1 MNNVSKE
8 ILLKMNLSKSLVE
21 FCEYL
26 EIKTNGIFTFSTLIF
41 HLSMFYKNILDEKE
55 IKYLIKNI
63 PLDSLKISLDNPYI
77 KLTHLYNYFSKILNI
92 IILSPILILQNIA
105 DYFDKNIIKKTRDFF
120 SEKKIDTQSEIN
132 IIEFIKFVSEN
143 LYLDDVTSLILFKIL
158 DHHKKGLIILDEFI
172 IVIDSY
178 REDNQDDN
186 IISKNLSP
194 EIISAELFKLIIDK
208 NFIDLKELFND
219 STITVKNLIKKIK
232 SKIKNNE
239 EENLVNTILNNF
251 LSYIVNI
258 NNNNSDNLSYE
269 LIIKYLPE
277 TKSSNIHQKIYLNQF
292 QINNLDKYLKIL
304 NENDL
309 NSETILNYNTNSFS
323 QNISL
328 NNLKESIL
336 NNTNKKVNINDVD
349 NIIKSFNINQSNI
362 ITREQYENLINY
374 MNENSLN
381 NKKNNLLKQMNN
393 NINTNNY
400 FLLPVKGNMKIL
412 QKYQREIDRIISINN
427 ILQKPKNIEIEE
439 SIEQSSIHSDSHK
452 LNEISVVKTETNFNQ
467 SLYQEINSKSNI
479 LDITLN
485 TIMNN
490 ENFIINSLENINF
503 SKKYITSYDLL
514 YHLSSLNTN
523 NNISKKALSKII
535 KNIDK
540 DNDGYI
546 SARDIQKFFKK
557 KLNYDSSIITYKI
570 IKNKINYEYQKTVED
585 FFLLNYDGNQ
595 KILDDIELYLFLNEK
610 FNVSKELSEKI
621 FYDLNSQYSPP
632 ISIRTLIDLIDK
644 QNIDKNEN
652 DILSEITIDFNLQNL
667 DINSFEKEIKE
678 IVDNLIEV
686 NNAIDEEEDYLYNE
700 NIYKLNINA
709 LKENLISVLK
719 IPKEKDINEIY
730 YSFDEFKDIIIRS
743 LHMSI
748 NLGQIIFNLLRQF
761 NDEIEI
767 YVIYLRDIMN
777 LFIGFIQPN
786 IENKNCNEIFES
798 MQKTG
803 IYLNYPLE
811 KVSFNSNGVI
821 SVFEIKTL
829 LNLYY
834 PFINNNYIKKIIIE
848 EINNKKNGF
857 LTYKEIQKILVNNNL
872 NPVNTF
878 SYIIELKNIMSELIK
893 NKLIINKSEEYL
905 YKDNNKIIKDY
916 SNIKYED
923 HKYLFENICTSKNLL
938 KEFFNIILKK
948 QGKNECYNIQLLA
961 EDLNYFS
968 EYDDNNTLKDYNYL
982 IQYLPEISLVEDIIN
997 NNIDINE
1004 DMIISIYELT
1014 KNINDKEIKINFA
1027 KAIDENKQG
1036 FINLNSLIKKLRE
1049 LYGNYLNLN
1058 IKLIQKFINIKHNFY
1073 SEDKNEYFNNI
1084 ENYILSKIK
1093 EKNKNLKNLYLNKND
1108 FYFKFSEDFFDDEVI
1123 FEKFYKI
1130 YKEKSGNYINQ
1141 LNLGNYFKF
1150 ISGESYVPQK
1160 INNNNNIN
1168 NEEDMNNNK
1177 KDISLNY
1184 NNNNNIEQNEIN
1196 ILKNKLNP
1204 INKYNNLSKSI
1215 NSKNN
1220 KKNLN
1225 NSSFSIDASKKNIFN
1240 NNEEEQNKNN
1250 NENNLHPNLHSNL
1263 HSNNNNKYYY
1273 NLLITNET
1281 EVLPIKNVIN
1291 MINKDYDLDNNI
1303 TINEVFIQNLFE
1315 QKLNINLD
1323 DIKYIIKKFKY
1334 KINENKFN
1342 LKKFVFYIEEN
1353 ISQTK
1358 FDLNS
1363 DFIDKI
1369 KTFIYKSNSTNF
1381 RSFINKEFKGI
1392 YQFHFLDFYECFN
1405 RLNIPLYDCILS
1417 FSEENDTFN
1426 ITKFFKNYG
1435 LMNLFTSES
1444 FEPSMKKSLKKLNDY
1459 LKQRKNRDSLF
1470 KKFDLDKNGTLQIDE
1485 FKKIILSCKDINLT
1499 DEQVNNIVQVADNN
1513 KDGVIDPAEFINFL
1527 DTLNET
1533 EQLEFKNKPSNLL
1546 YNNNDKP
1553 PQPFQS
1559 KFLFDLTE
1567 IKKNLL
1573 DNMNYLKQNKDNIF
1587 LNYVTLLQNDLI
1599 RNYNNTNSLE
1609 YLLINND
1616 LNKNGKI
1623 KKDVFISI
1631 LKQKLLSI
1639 EEKAIQ
1645 EFISLCE
1652 KNLFPDVKA
1661 NLFIKGLIEYNNFL
1675 KNLIDYNILK
1685 IK

>member
-8 ILLKMNLSKSLVE
+8 ILLKMNISKSLVE

-41 HLSMFYKNILDEKE
+41 HLSIFYKDILEEKE

-77 KLTHLYNYFSKILNI
+77 RLTNLYNYFSKILNI

-120 SEKKIDTQSEIN
+120 NEKKIDTQSEIN

-178 REDNQDDN
+178 REYNQDDN

-208 NFIDLKELFND
+208 NFINLKELFNNE
-219 STITVKNLIKKIK
+219 SISLKNLIKKIK
-232 SKIKNNE
+232 SKIKNKD

-251 LSYIVNI
+251 LSYIVHI
-258 NNNNSDNLSYE
+258 NDNNSDNFSYD

-292 QINNLDKYLKIL
+292 QINSLDKYLKIL
-304 NENDL
+304 KENDL
-309 NSETILNYNTNSFS
+309 NSETILNFNTNSFS

-336 NNTNKKVNINDVD
+336 NNTTKNVNINDVD

-412 QKYQREIDRIISINN
+412 KKYQREIDRIISINN
-427 ILQKPKNIEIEE
+427 ILQKPQTIEIE
-439 SIEQSSIHSDSHK
+439 STIEQSNEQSENNK
-452 LNEISVVKTETNFNQ
+452 LNDISVAKTETNINQ
-467 SLYQEINSKSNI
+467 SLYQEMNSKSNL

-485 TIMNN
+485 SLLNN
-490 ENFIINSLENINF
+490 ENFIINSLESINF
-503 SKKYITSYDLL
+503 PKKYITSYDLL

-523 NNISKKALSKII
+523 HNISKKALSKII

-546 SARDIQKFFKK
+546 SAKDIQKFFKK
-557 KLNYDSSIITYKI
+557 KLNYDSSIIAYKI
-570 IKNKINYEYQKTVED
+570 IKNKINFEYQKTVED
-585 FFLLNYDGNQ
+585 YFLLNYDGNQ
-595 KILDDIELYLFLNEK
+595 KLLDDIELYLFLNEK
-610 FNVSKELSEKI
+610 FNISKELSEKI
-621 FYDLNSQYSPP
+621 FYDMNSQYSPP
-632 ISIRTLIDLIDK
+632 ISIRTLIDIIDK
-644 QNIDKNEN
+644 QNIEKDEN
-652 DILSEITIDFNLQNL
+652 DILSEITIGFNLKNL
-667 DINSFEKEIKE
+667 DINNFETEIKE

-686 NNAIDEEEDYLYNE
+686 NNAIDEEEDYIYNE

-719 IPKEKDINEIY
+719 IPKEKDLNEIE
-730 YSFDEFKDIIIRS
+730 YSFDEFKENIIKP
-743 LHMSI
+743 LHMSL
-748 NLGQIIFNLLRQF
+748 NLGTIIFNILKQF
-761 NDEIEI
+761 NEEKEI
-767 YVIYLRDIMN
+767 YVVYLRDIIN

-786 IENKNCNEIFES
+786 IENKNCEEIYEC

-803 IYLNYPLE
+803 IYLNYPLD
-811 KVSFNSNGVI
+811 KVSFNSNGVV

-848 EINNKKNGF
+848 EINYKKNGF
-857 LTYKEIQKILVNNNL
+857 LTYNEIQKFLIKNNL
-872 NPVNTF
+872 NPINNF

-893 NKLIINKSEEYL
+893 NKLIKNKSEEYL
-905 YKDNNKIIKDY
+905 YKDNNEIIKDY
-916 SNIKYED
+916 SNIKYND
-923 HKYLFENICTSKNLL
+923 HKYLFKNICTSKNIL
-938 KEFFNIILKK
+938 KEFFNYILTK
-948 QGKNECYNIQLLA
+948 QGKIEGYNIQLLA

-982 IQYLPEISLVEDIIN
+982 IQFLPEISLVEDIIN
-997 NNIDINE
+997 NININE
-1004 DMIISIYELT
+1004 NLIISIFELT
-1014 KNINDKEIKINFA
+1014 KNISNKEIKINFA

-1036 FINLNSLIKKLRE
+1036 FIDLKNLIKKLRD
-1049 LYGNYLNLN
+1049 LYGNYLKLN
-1058 IKLIQKFINIKHNFY
+1058 IKLVQKYINIKHNFN
-1073 SEDKNEYFNNI
+1073 SEDKNEYFKNI
-1084 ENYILSKIK
+1084 ENYILSKVN
-1093 EKNKNLKNLYLNKND
+1093 EKNKYLKNIYLNKND
-1108 FYFKFSEDFFDDEVI
+1108 CYLKFSEDFFDDEVI
-1123 FEKFYKI
+1123 FEKFYQI
-1130 YKEKSGNYINQ
+1130 YKEKSGNNINQ

-1150 ISGESYVPQK
+1150 ISGENYVPQK
-1160 INNNNNIN
+1160 NNNTNNK
-1168 NEEDMNNNK
+1168 DDLNNNK
-1177 KDISLNY
+1177 NEISNK
-1184 NNNNNIEQNEIN
+1184 NNNEQNEMIL
-1196 ILKNKLNP
+1196 LKNKLNP
-1204 INKYNNLSKSI
+1204 INKNNISNLSNKS
-1215 NSKNN
+1215 
-1220 KKNLN
+1220 N
-1225 NSSFSIDASKKNIFN
+1225 NSSKLNKSISIDASKKNIFN
-1240 NNEEEQNKNN
+1240 NEQKNTLN
-1250 NENNLHPNLHSNL
+1250 TNS
-1263 HSNNNNKYYY
+1263 SNNKPYY
-1273 NLLITNET
+1273 NLLISYET
-1281 EVLPIKNVIN
+1281 EELPIKNVIN
-1291 MINKDYDLDNNI
+1291 MISKDYDLDNNI
-1303 TINEVFIQNLFE
+1303 TINEIFLQNLFE
-1315 QKLNINLD
+1315 QKLNFND
-1323 DIKYIIKKFKY
+1323 EDIKLIIKKFRY
-1334 KINENKFN
+1334 NIYENKFD

-1353 ISQTK
+1353 ISQKK
-1358 FDLNS
+1358 FDLNT
-1363 DFIDKI
+1363 DFIEKV
-1369 KTFIYKSNSTNF
+1369 KKVIYKSNTTNF
-1381 RSFINKEFKGI
+1381 RSFINKEFKGK
-1392 YQFHFLDFYECFN
+1392 YQFNFLEFYESFN
-1405 RLNIPLYDCILS
+1405 KLNINLYDLILTFPTES
-1417 FSEENDTFN
+1417 NIFN
-1426 ITKFFKNYG
+1426 ITKFFKKNG
-1435 LMNLFTSES
+1435 LMNLFTTES

-1470 KKFDLDKNGTLQIDE
+1470 KKFDLDRNGTLQINE
-1485 FKKIILSCKDINLT
+1485 FKKIILSCKDINLS
-1499 DEQVNNIVQVADNN
+1499 DEQVNNIIQVADNN

-1533 EQLEFKNKPSNLL
+1533 EQLEFKNKTSNLL

-1553 PQPFQS
+1553 PQPFES
-1559 KFLFDLTE
+1559 KFLFDLTD

-1573 DNMNYLKQNKDNIF
+1573 DNMNYLKQNKNDNF
-1587 LNYVTLLQNDLI
+1587 LNYITLLQNDLI

-1609 YLLINND
+1609 FLLVNND

-1623 KKDVFISI
+1623 KKDAFQSI

-1639 EEKAIQ
+1639 EENALQ
-1645 EFISLCE
+1645 QFILLCE

-1661 NLFIKGLIEYNNFL
+1661 NLFMKGLVDYNNFL
-1675 KNLIDYNILK
+1675 KNLIQYNILK
-1685 IK
+1685 IQ

>member
-8 ILLKMNLSKSLVE
+8 ILLKMNISKSLVE

-41 HLSMFYKNILDEKE
+41 HLSIFYKDILEEKE

-77 KLTHLYNYFSKILNI
+77 RLTNLYNYFSKILNI

-143 LYLDDVTSLILFKIL
+143 FYLDDVTSLILFKIL

-208 NFIDLKELFND
+208 NFINLKELFNNE
-219 STITVKNLIKKIK
+219 SISLKNLIKKIK
-232 SKIKNNE
+232 SKIKNKD

-251 LSYIVNI
+251 LSYIVHI
-258 NNNNSDNLSYE
+258 NDNNSDNLSYD

-292 QINNLDKYLKIL
+292 QINSLDKYLKIL
-304 NENDL
+304 KENDL
-309 NSETILNYNTNSFS
+309 NSETILNFNTNSFS

-336 NNTNKKVNINDVD
+336 NNTTKNVNINDVD

-412 QKYQREIDRIISINN
+412 KKYQREIDRIISINN
-427 ILQKPKNIEIEE
+427 ILQKPQTIEIE
-439 SIEQSSIHSDSHK
+439 STIEQSNEQSENNK
-452 LNEISVVKTETNFNQ
+452 LNDISVAKTETNINQ
-467 SLYQEINSKSNI
+467 SLYQEMNSKSNL

-485 TIMNN
+485 SLLNN
-490 ENFIINSLENINF
+490 ENFIINSLESINF
-503 SKKYITSYDLL
+503 PKKYITSYDLL

-523 NNISKKALSKII
+523 HNISKKALSKII

-546 SARDIQKFFKK
+546 SAKDIQKFFKK
-557 KLNYDSSIITYKI
+557 KLNYDSSIIAYKI
-570 IKNKINYEYQKTVED
+570 IKNKINFEYQKTVED
-585 FFLLNYDGNQ
+585 YFLLNYDGNQ
-595 KILDDIELYLFLNEK
+595 KLLDDIELYLFLNEK
-610 FNVSKELSEKI
+610 FNISKELSEKI
-621 FYDLNSQYSPP
+621 FYDMNSQYSPP
-632 ISIRTLIDLIDK
+632 ISIRTLIDIIDK
-644 QNIDKNEN
+644 QNIEKDEN
-652 DILSEITIDFNLQNL
+652 DILSEITIGFNLKNL
-667 DINSFEKEIKE
+667 DINNFETEIKE

-686 NNAIDEEEDYLYNE
+686 NNAIDEEEDYIYNE

-719 IPKEKDINEIY
+719 IPKEKDLNEIE
-730 YSFDEFKDIIIRS
+730 YSFDEFKENIIKP
-743 LHMSI
+743 LHMSL
-748 NLGQIIFNLLRQF
+748 NLGTIIFNILKQF
-761 NDEIEI
+761 NEEKEI
-767 YVIYLRDIMN
+767 YVVYLRDIIN
-777 LFIGFIQPN
+777 LFIGFIQHN
-786 IENKNCNEIFES
+786 IENKNCEEIYEC

-803 IYLNYPLE
+803 IYLNYPLD
-811 KVSFNSNGVI
+811 KVSFNSNGVV

-848 EINNKKNGF
+848 EINYKKNGF
-857 LTYKEIQKILVNNNL
+857 LTYNEIQKFLIKNNL
-872 NPVNTF
+872 NPINNF

-905 YKDNNKIIKDY
+905 YKDNNEIIKDY
-916 SNIKYED
+916 SNIKYND
-923 HKYLFENICTSKNLL
+923 HKYLFKNICTSKNIL
-938 KEFFNIILKK
+938 KEFFNYILTK
-948 QGKNECYNIQLLA
+948 QGKIEGYNIQLLA

-982 IQYLPEISLVEDIIN
+982 IQFLPEISLVEDIIN
-997 NNIDINE
+997 NININE
-1004 DMIISIYELT
+1004 NLIISIFELT
-1014 KNINDKEIKINFA
+1014 KNISNKEIKINFA

-1036 FINLNSLIKKLRE
+1036 FIDLKNLIKKLRD
-1049 LYGNYLNLN
+1049 LYGNYLKLN
-1058 IKLIQKFINIKHNFY
+1058 IKLVQKYINIKHNFN
-1073 SEDKNEYFNNI
+1073 SEDKNEYFKNI
-1084 ENYILSKIK
+1084 ENYILSKVN
-1093 EKNKNLKNLYLNKND
+1093 EKNKNLKNIYLNKND
-1108 FYFKFSEDFFDDEVI
+1108 CYLKFSEDFFDDEVI
-1123 FEKFYKI
+1123 FEKFYQI
-1130 YKEKSGNYINQ
+1130 YKEKSGNNINQ

-1150 ISGESYVPQK
+1150 ISGENYVPQK
-1160 INNNNNIN
+1160 NNNTNNK
-1168 NEEDMNNNK
+1168 DDLNNNK
-1177 KDISLNY
+1177 NEISIK
-1184 NNNNNIEQNEIN
+1184 NNNEQNEMIL
-1196 ILKNKLNP
+1196 LKNKLNP
-1204 INKYNNLSKSI
+1204 INKNNISNLSNKS
-1215 NSKNN
+1215 
-1220 KKNLN
+1220 N
-1225 NSSFSIDASKKNIFN
+1225 NSSKLNKSISIDASKKNIFN
-1240 NNEEEQNKNN
+1240 NEQKNTLN
-1250 NENNLHPNLHSNL
+1250 TNS
-1263 HSNNNNKYYY
+1263 SNNKPYY
-1273 NLLITNET
+1273 NLLISYET
-1281 EVLPIKNVIN
+1281 EELPIKNVIN
-1291 MINKDYDLDNNI
+1291 MISKDYDLDNNI
-1303 TINEVFIQNLFE
+1303 TINEIFLQNLFE
-1315 QKLNINLD
+1315 QKLNFND
-1323 DIKYIIKKFKY
+1323 EDIKLIIKKFRY
-1334 KINENKFN
+1334 NIYENKFD

-1353 ISQTK
+1353 ISQKK
-1358 FDLNS
+1358 FDLNT
-1363 DFIDKI
+1363 DFIEKV
-1369 KTFIYKSNSTNF
+1369 KKVIYKSNTTNF
-1381 RSFINKEFKGI
+1381 RSFINKEFKGK
-1392 YQFHFLDFYECFN
+1392 YQFNFLEFYESFN
-1405 RLNIPLYDCILS
+1405 KLNINLYDLILTFPTES
-1417 FSEENDTFN
+1417 NIFN
-1426 ITKFFKNYG
+1426 ITKFFKKNG
-1435 LMNLFTSES
+1435 LMNLFTTES

-1470 KKFDLDKNGTLQIDE
+1470 KKFDLDRNGTLQINE
-1485 FKKIILSCKDINLT
+1485 FKKIILSCKDINLS
-1499 DEQVNNIVQVADNN
+1499 DEQVNNIIQVADNN

-1533 EQLEFKNKPSNLL
+1533 EQLEFKNKNSNLL

-1553 PQPFQS
+1553 PQPFES
-1559 KFLFDLTE
+1559 KFLFDLTD

-1573 DNMNYLKQNKDNIF
+1573 DNMNYLKQNKNDNF
-1587 LNYVTLLQNDLI
+1587 LNYITLLQNDLI

-1609 YLLINND
+1609 FLLVNND

-1623 KKDVFISI
+1623 KKDAFQSI

-1639 EEKAIQ
+1639 EENALQ
-1645 EFISLCE
+1645 QFILLCE

-1661 NLFIKGLIEYNNFL
+1661 NLFMKGLVDYNNFL
-1675 KNLIDYNILK
+1675 KNLIQYNILK
-1685 IK
+1685 IQ

>member
-143 LYLDDVTSLILFKIL
+143 FYLDDVTSLILFKIL

-595 KILDDIELYLFLNEK
+595 KLLDDIELYLFLNEK

-632 ISIRTLIDLIDK
+632 ISIRTLINLIDK

-667 DINSFEKEIKE
+667 DINNFEKEIKE

-686 NNAIDEEEDYLYNE
+686 NNAIDEEEDYIYNE

-719 IPKEKDINEIY
+719 IPKEKDINEIEY
-730 YSFDEFKDIIIRS
+730 TFDEFKDIIIKS

-857 LTYKEIQKILVNNNL
+857 LTYKEIQKFLVNNNL

-997 NNIDINE
+997 NKLKLL
-1004 DMIISIYELT
+1004 M
-1014 KNINDKEIKINFA
+1014 KIN
-1027 KAIDENKQG
+1027 K
-1036 FINLNSLIKKLRE
+1036 
-1049 LYGNYLNLN
+1049 
-1058 IKLIQKFINIKHNFY
+1058 
-1073 SEDKNEYFNNI
+1073 
-1084 ENYILSKIK
+1084 
-1093 EKNKNLKNLYLNKND
+1093 
-1108 FYFKFSEDFFDDEVI
+1108 V
-1123 FEKFYKI
+1123 
-1130 YKEKSGNYINQ
+1130 
-1141 LNLGNYFKF
+1141 
-1150 ISGESYVPQK
+1150 
-1160 INNNNNIN
+1160 
-1168 NEEDMNNNK
+1168 
-1177 KDISLNY
+1177 
-1184 NNNNNIEQNEIN
+1184 
-1196 ILKNKLNP
+1196 
-1204 INKYNNLSKSI
+1204 
-1215 NSKNN
+1215 
-1220 KKNLN
+1220 
-1225 NSSFSIDASKKNIFN
+1225 
-1240 NNEEEQNKNN
+1240 
-1250 NENNLHPNLHSNL
+1250 
-1263 HSNNNNKYYY
+1263 
-1273 NLLITNET
+1273 LLI
-1281 EVLPIKNVIN
+1281 
-1291 MINKDYDLDNNI
+1291 
-1303 TINEVFIQNLFE
+1303 
-1315 QKLNINLD
+1315 
-1323 DIKYIIKKFKY
+1323 
-1334 KINENKFN
+1334 
-1342 LKKFVFYIEEN
+1342 
-1353 ISQTK
+1353 
-1358 FDLNS
+1358 
-1363 DFIDKI
+1363 
-1369 KTFIYKSNSTNF
+1369 
-1381 RSFINKEFKGI
+1381 
-1392 YQFHFLDFYECFN
+1392 
-1405 RLNIPLYDCILS
+1405 
-1417 FSEENDTFN
+1417 
-1426 ITKFFKNYG
+1426 
-1435 LMNLFTSES
+1435 
-1444 FEPSMKKSLKKLNDY
+1444 
-1459 LKQRKNRDSLF
+1459 
-1470 KKFDLDKNGTLQIDE
+1470 
-1485 FKKIILSCKDINLT
+1485 
-1499 DEQVNNIVQVADNN
+1499 
-1513 KDGVIDPAEFINFL
+1513 
-1527 DTLNET
+1527 
-1533 EQLEFKNKPSNLL
+1533 
-1546 YNNNDKP
+1546 
-1553 PQPFQS
+1553 
-1559 KFLFDLTE
+1559 
-1567 IKKNLL
+1567 
-1573 DNMNYLKQNKDNIF
+1573 
-1587 LNYVTLLQNDLI
+1587 
-1599 RNYNNTNSLE
+1599 
-1609 YLLINND
+1609 
-1616 LNKNGKI
+1616 
-1623 KKDVFISI
+1623 
-1631 LKQKLLSI
+1631 
-1639 EEKAIQ
+1639 
-1645 EFISLCE
+1645 
-1652 KNLFPDVKA
+1652 
-1661 NLFIKGLIEYNNFL
+1661 
-1675 KNLIDYNILK
+1675 
-1685 IK
+1685 

>member
-8 ILLKMNLSKSLVE
+8 ILLKMNISKSLVE

-41 HLSMFYKNILDEKE
+41 HLSIFYKDILEEKE

-77 KLTHLYNYFSKILNI
+77 RLTNLYNYFSKILNI

-120 SEKKIDTQSEIN
+120 NEKKIDTQSEIN

-178 REDNQDDN
+178 REYNQDDN

-208 NFIDLKELFND
+208 NFINLKELFNNE
-219 STITVKNLIKKIK
+219 SISLKNLIKKIK
-232 SKIKNNE
+232 SKIKNKD

-251 LSYIVNI
+251 LSYIVHI
-258 NNNNSDNLSYE
+258 NDNNSDNLSYD

-292 QINNLDKYLKIL
+292 QINSLDKYLKIL
-304 NENDL
+304 KENDL
-309 NSETILNYNTNSFS
+309 NSETILNFNTNSFS

-336 NNTNKKVNINDVD
+336 NNTTKNVNINDVD

-412 QKYQREIDRIISINN
+412 KKYQREIDRIISINN
-427 ILQKPKNIEIEE
+427 ILQKPQTIEIE
-439 SIEQSSIHSDSHK
+439 STIEQSNEQSENNK
-452 LNEISVVKTETNFNQ
+452 LNDISVAKTETNINQ
-467 SLYQEINSKSNI
+467 SLYQEMNSKSNL

-485 TIMNN
+485 SLLNN
-490 ENFIINSLENINF
+490 ENFIINSLESINF
-503 SKKYITSYDLL
+503 PKKYITSYDLL

-523 NNISKKALSKII
+523 HNISKKALSKII

-546 SARDIQKFFKK
+546 SAKDIQKFFKK
-557 KLNYDSSIITYKI
+557 KLNYDSSIIAYKI
-570 IKNKINYEYQKTVED
+570 IKNKINFEYQKTVED
-585 FFLLNYDGNQ
+585 YFLLNYDGNQ
-595 KILDDIELYLFLNEK
+595 KLLDDIELYLFLNEK
-610 FNVSKELSEKI
+610 FNISKELSEKI
-621 FYDLNSQYSPP
+621 FYDMNSQYSPP
-632 ISIRTLIDLIDK
+632 ISIRTLIDIIDK
-644 QNIDKNEN
+644 QNIEKDEN
-652 DILSEITIDFNLQNL
+652 DILSEITIGFNLKNL
-667 DINSFEKEIKE
+667 DINNFETEIKE

-686 NNAIDEEEDYLYNE
+686 NNAIDEEEDYIYNE

-719 IPKEKDINEIY
+719 IPKEKDLNEIE
-730 YSFDEFKDIIIRS
+730 YSFDEFKENIIKP
-743 LHMSI
+743 LHMSL
-748 NLGQIIFNLLRQF
+748 NLGTIIFNILKQF
-761 NDEIEI
+761 NEEKEI
-767 YVIYLRDIMN
+767 YVVYLRDIIN

-786 IENKNCNEIFES
+786 IENKNCEEIYEC

-803 IYLNYPLE
+803 IYLNYPLD
-811 KVSFNSNGVI
+811 KVSFNSNGVV

-848 EINNKKNGF
+848 EINYKKNGF
-857 LTYKEIQKILVNNNL
+857 LTYNEIQKFLIKNNL
-872 NPVNTF
+872 NPINNF

-893 NKLIINKSEEYL
+893 NKLIKNKSEEYL
-905 YKDNNKIIKDY
+905 YKDNNEIIKDY
-916 SNIKYED
+916 SNIKYND
-923 HKYLFENICTSKNLL
+923 HKYLFKNICTSKNIL
-938 KEFFNIILKK
+938 KEFFNYILTK
-948 QGKNECYNIQLLA
+948 QGKIEGYNIQLLA

-982 IQYLPEISLVEDIIN
+982 IQFLPEISLVEDIIN
-997 NNIDINE
+997 NININE
-1004 DMIISIYELT
+1004 NLIISIFELT
-1014 KNINDKEIKINFA
+1014 KNISNKEIKINFA

-1036 FINLNSLIKKLRE
+1036 FIDLKNLIKKLRD
-1049 LYGNYLNLN
+1049 LYGNYLKLN
-1058 IKLIQKFINIKHNFY
+1058 IKLVQKYINIKHNFN
-1073 SEDKNEYFNNI
+1073 SEDKNEYFKNI
-1084 ENYILSKIK
+1084 ENYILSKVN
-1093 EKNKNLKNLYLNKND
+1093 EKNKYLKNIYLNKND
-1108 FYFKFSEDFFDDEVI
+1108 CYLKFSEDFFDDEVI
-1123 FEKFYKI
+1123 FEKFYQI
-1130 YKEKSGNYINQ
+1130 YKEKSGNNINQ

-1150 ISGESYVPQK
+1150 ISGENYVPQK
-1160 INNNNNIN
+1160 NNNTNNK
-1168 NEEDMNNNK
+1168 DDLNNNK
-1177 KDISLNY
+1177 NEISIK
-1184 NNNNNIEQNEIN
+1184 NNNEQNEMIL
-1196 ILKNKLNP
+1196 LKNKLNP
-1204 INKYNNLSKSI
+1204 INKNNISNLSNKS
-1215 NSKNN
+1215 
-1220 KKNLN
+1220 N
-1225 NSSFSIDASKKNIFN
+1225 NSSKLNKSISIDASKKNIFN
-1240 NNEEEQNKNN
+1240 NEQKNTLN
-1250 NENNLHPNLHSNL
+1250 TNS
-1263 HSNNNNKYYY
+1263 SNNKPYY
-1273 NLLITNET
+1273 NLLISYET
-1281 EVLPIKNVIN
+1281 EELPIKNVIN
-1291 MINKDYDLDNNI
+1291 MITKDYDLDNNI
-1303 TINEVFIQNLFE
+1303 TINEIFLQNLFE
-1315 QKLNINLD
+1315 QKLNFND
-1323 DIKYIIKKFKY
+1323 EDIKLIIKKFRY
-1334 KINENKFN
+1334 NIYENKFD

-1353 ISQTK
+1353 ISQKK
-1358 FDLNS
+1358 FDLNT
-1363 DFIDKI
+1363 DFIEKV
-1369 KTFIYKSNSTNF
+1369 KKVIYKSNTTNF
-1381 RSFINKEFKGI
+1381 RSFINKEFKGK
-1392 YQFHFLDFYECFN
+1392 YQFNFLEFYESFN
-1405 RLNIPLYDCILS
+1405 KLNINLYDLILTFPTES
-1417 FSEENDTFN
+1417 NIFN
-1426 ITKFFKNYG
+1426 ITKFFKKNG
-1435 LMNLFTSES
+1435 LMNLFTTES

-1470 KKFDLDKNGTLQIDE
+1470 KKFDLDRNGTLQINE
-1485 FKKIILSCKDINLT
+1485 FKKIILSCKDINLS
-1499 DEQVNNIVQVADNN
+1499 DEQVNNIIQVADNN

-1533 EQLEFKNKPSNLL
+1533 EQLEFKNKTSNLL

-1553 PQPFQS
+1553 PQPFES
-1559 KFLFDLTE
+1559 KFLFDLTD

-1573 DNMNYLKQNKDNIF
+1573 DNMNYLKQNKNDNF
-1587 LNYVTLLQNDLI
+1587 LNYITLLQNDLI

-1609 YLLINND
+1609 FLLVNND

-1623 KKDVFISI
+1623 KKDAFQSI

-1639 EEKAIQ
+1639 EENALQ
-1645 EFISLCE
+1645 QFILLCE

-1661 NLFIKGLIEYNNFL
+1661 NLFMKGLVDYNNFL
-1675 KNLIDYNILK
+1675 KNLIQYNILK
-1685 IK
+1685 IQ

>member
-8 ILLKMNLSKSLVE
+8 ILLKMNISKSLVE

-41 HLSMFYKNILDEKE
+41 HLSIFYKDILEEKE

-77 KLTHLYNYFSKILNI
+77 RLTNLYNYFSKILNI

-120 SEKKIDTQSEIN
+120 NEKKIDTQSEIN

-178 REDNQDDN
+178 REYNQDDN

-208 NFIDLKELFND
+208 NFINLKELFNNE
-219 STITVKNLIKKIK
+219 SISLKNLIKKIK
-232 SKIKNNE
+232 SKIKNKD

-251 LSYIVNI
+251 LSYIVHI
-258 NNNNSDNLSYE
+258 NDNNSDNLSYD

-292 QINNLDKYLKIL
+292 QINSLDKYLKIL
-304 NENDL
+304 KENDL
-309 NSETILNYNTNSFS
+309 NSETILNFNTNSFS

-336 NNTNKKVNINDVD
+336 NNTTKNVNINDVD

-412 QKYQREIDRIISINN
+412 KKYQREIDRIISINN
-427 ILQKPKNIEIEE
+427 ILQKPQTIEIE
-439 SIEQSSIHSDSHK
+439 STIEQSNEQSENNK
-452 LNEISVVKTETNFNQ
+452 LNDISVAKTETNINQ
-467 SLYQEINSKSNI
+467 SLYQEMNSKSNL

-485 TIMNN
+485 SLLNN
-490 ENFIINSLENINF
+490 ENFIINSLESINF
-503 SKKYITSYDLL
+503 PKKYITSYDLL

-523 NNISKKALSKII
+523 HNISKKALSKII

-546 SARDIQKFFKK
+546 SAKDIQKFFKK
-557 KLNYDSSIITYKI
+557 KLNYDSSIIAYKI
-570 IKNKINYEYQKTVED
+570 IKNKINFEYQKTVED
-585 FFLLNYDGNQ
+585 YFLLNYDGNQ
-595 KILDDIELYLFLNEK
+595 KLLDDIELYLFLNEK
-610 FNVSKELSEKI
+610 FNISKELSEKI
-621 FYDLNSQYSPP
+621 FYDMNSQYSPP
-632 ISIRTLIDLIDK
+632 ISIRTLIDIIDK
-644 QNIDKNEN
+644 QNIEKDEN
-652 DILSEITIDFNLQNL
+652 DILSEITIGFNLKNL
-667 DINSFEKEIKE
+667 DINNFETEIKE

-686 NNAIDEEEDYLYNE
+686 NNAIDEEEDYIYNE

-719 IPKEKDINEIY
+719 IPKEKDLNEIE
-730 YSFDEFKDIIIRS
+730 YSFDEFKENIIKP
-743 LHMSI
+743 LHMSL
-748 NLGQIIFNLLRQF
+748 NLGTIIFNILKQF
-761 NDEIEI
+761 NEEKEI
-767 YVIYLRDIMN
+767 YVVYLRDIIN

-786 IENKNCNEIFES
+786 IENKNCEEIYEC

-803 IYLNYPLE
+803 IYLNYPLD
-811 KVSFNSNGVI
+811 KVSFNSNGVV

-848 EINNKKNGF
+848 EINYKKNGF
-857 LTYKEIQKILVNNNL
+857 LTYNEIQKFLIKNNL
-872 NPVNTF
+872 NPINNF

-905 YKDNNKIIKDY
+905 YKDNNEIIKDY
-916 SNIKYED
+916 SNIKYND
-923 HKYLFENICTSKNLL
+923 HKYLFKNICTSKNIL
-938 KEFFNIILKK
+938 KEFFNYILTK
-948 QGKNECYNIQLLA
+948 QGKIEGYNIQLLA

-982 IQYLPEISLVEDIIN
+982 IQFLPEISLVEDIIN
-997 NNIDINE
+997 NININE
-1004 DMIISIYELT
+1004 NLIISIFELT
-1014 KNINDKEIKINFA
+1014 KNISNKEIKINFA

-1036 FINLNSLIKKLRE
+1036 FIDLKNLIKKLRD
-1049 LYGNYLNLN
+1049 LYGNYLKLN
-1058 IKLIQKFINIKHNFY
+1058 IKLVQKYINIKHNFN
-1073 SEDKNEYFNNI
+1073 SEDKNEYFKNI
-1084 ENYILSKIK
+1084 ENYILSKVN
-1093 EKNKNLKNLYLNKND
+1093 EKNKNLKNIYLNKND
-1108 FYFKFSEDFFDDEVI
+1108 CYLKFSEDFFDDEVI
-1123 FEKFYKI
+1123 FEKFYQI
-1130 YKEKSGNYINQ
+1130 YKEKSGNNINQ

-1150 ISGESYVPQK
+1150 ISGENYVPQK
-1160 INNNNNIN
+1160 NNNTNNK
-1168 NEEDMNNNK
+1168 DDLNNNK
-1177 KDISLNY
+1177 NEISIK
-1184 NNNNNIEQNEIN
+1184 NNNEQNEMIL
-1196 ILKNKLNP
+1196 LKNKLNP
-1204 INKYNNLSKSI
+1204 INKNNISNLSNKS
-1215 NSKNN
+1215 
-1220 KKNLN
+1220 N
-1225 NSSFSIDASKKNIFN
+1225 NSSKLNKSISIDASKKNIFN
-1240 NNEEEQNKNN
+1240 NEQKNTLN
-1250 NENNLHPNLHSNL
+1250 TNS
-1263 HSNNNNKYYY
+1263 SNNKPYY
-1273 NLLITNET
+1273 NLLISYET
-1281 EVLPIKNVIN
+1281 EELPIKNVIN
-1291 MINKDYDLDNNI
+1291 MITKDYDLDNNI
-1303 TINEVFIQNLFE
+1303 TINEIFLQNLFE
-1315 QKLNINLD
+1315 QKLNFND
-1323 DIKYIIKKFKY
+1323 EDIKLIIKKFRY
-1334 KINENKFN
+1334 NIYENKFD

-1353 ISQTK
+1353 ISQKK
-1358 FDLNS
+1358 FDLNT
-1363 DFIDKI
+1363 DFIEKV
-1369 KTFIYKSNSTNF
+1369 KKVIYKSNTTNF
-1381 RSFINKEFKGI
+1381 RSFINKEFKGK
-1392 YQFHFLDFYECFN
+1392 YQFNFLEFYESFN
-1405 RLNIPLYDCILS
+1405 KLNINLYDLILTFPTES
-1417 FSEENDTFN
+1417 NIFN
-1426 ITKFFKNYG
+1426 ITKFFKKNG
-1435 LMNLFTSES
+1435 LMNLFTTES

-1470 KKFDLDKNGTLQIDE
+1470 KKFDLDRNGTLQINE
-1485 FKKIILSCKDINLT
+1485 FKKIILSCKDINLS
-1499 DEQVNNIVQVADNN
+1499 DEQVNNIIQVADNN

-1533 EQLEFKNKPSNLL
+1533 EQLEFKNKTSNLL

-1553 PQPFQS
+1553 PQPFES
-1559 KFLFDLTE
+1559 KFLFDLTD

-1573 DNMNYLKQNKDNIF
+1573 DNMNYLKQNKNDNF
-1587 LNYVTLLQNDLI
+1587 LNYITLLQNDLI

-1609 YLLINND
+1609 FLLVNND

-1623 KKDVFISI
+1623 KKDAFQSI

-1639 EEKAIQ
+1639 EENALQ
-1645 EFISLCE
+1645 QFILLCE

-1661 NLFIKGLIEYNNFL
+1661 NLFMKGLVDYNNFL
-1675 KNLIDYNILK
+1675 KNLIQYNILK
-1685 IK
+1685 IQ